1 MAFCISFQ
9 WRISAALVVYNF
21 ADNEGILNSSGKI
34 SYEILSG
41 L

>member
-21 ADNEGILNSSGKI
+21 ADSEGILNSYFRKDFV
-34 SYEILSG
+34 
-41 L
+41 